1 MEIVDINIRVRCD
14 MPNCKEVAKY
24 KVVKPGFLKNAGLM
38 LCKDCMLELYK
49 TLGEHIVPKS
59 PSNMLNRKITN
70 KKVKD
75 EVNESF

>member
-38 LCKDCMLELYK
+38 LCKNCMMELYK